1 MNKLL
6 SLIVSTLAMVSI
18 ASAASVTADV
28 SYKTKVFDR
37 GNVVFENVVLAGAQV
52 EVAGFVAGVN
62 TFNRVESDTVAGKTA
77 STGLLKRVDLT
88 AGYKFTAPL
97 ANLTLGGVYK
107 NASKSAQLNNI
118 ASNTDLFAKLDGK
131 LYKTLLTWDAVLTG
145 DVKNR
150 SNNVEVNARW
160 PLGTKHL
167 KFVPAIGFGFND
179 PGAATIAAFRNVKSY
194 TLVGA
199 GVAYHA
205 KFANVSA
212 DWFQRRDSL
221 VNAGGQVNGVS
232 VGLHFKL

>member
-1 MNKLL
+1 MKKLFT
-6 SLIVSTLAMVSI
+6 LIVYTFAIASI
-18 ASAASVTADV
+18 ASAAAVTTDV

-37 GNVVFENVVLAGAQV
+37 GNVIFENVVVAGAQV

-107 NASKSAQLNNI
+107 NASKSAQINNI

-131 LYKTLLTWDAVLTG
+131 LYNTLLTWDAVLAS

-167 KFVPAIGFGFND
+167 KVVPAIGFGFND
-179 PGAATIAAFRNVKSY
+179 PGAATIAAFRNSKTY
-194 TLVGA
+194 TVFGLGA
-199 GVAYHA
+199 AYHA
-205 KFANVSA
+205 KYAVLSA
-212 DWFQRRDSL
+212 GWYQRRDTL
-221 VNAGGQVNGVS
+221 TNASGQVNGTS
-232 VGLHFKL
+232 VGVNFKL